1 LAVVLVIVIVSV
13 AVAVIVIGPVAVAV
27 HVHVTA
33 HVIVIGPVAVIVAV
47 IVAVAVAVAV
57 IVAVIVILIRC
68 IPPATGPSAH
78 RRSSGGAMGFAG
90 LDYYGIDELLTPE
103 ELIIRDTVR
112 ELVTTKIMPSIGKHW
127 SAGTFPKEHVAA
139 FGELGLLGPSLT
151 GYGCAGVSP
160 TAYGLICQELER
172 GDSGIRSFVSVQGS
186 LVMYPI
192 WAFGSEEQKQRYLPE
207 LAAGRMI
214 GCFGLTEPDF
224 GSNPTGMATTA
235 VRTASGY
242 RINGTKRWIT
252 NGSAAQIAVVW
263 AKLDGPQGKVHGFIV
278 PTNAKGFT
286 ARDIHGKWSLRASVT
301 SELHMEDVE
310 VGEDALLPG
319 VAGMRGP
326 LSCLSQA
333 RFGIAYGAVGAAMAC
348 YDEAL
353 SYAKDRVQFSRPI
366 AGYQLVQRKLVD
378 MVNEITKAQLLC
390 LRLGRLK
397 EGGKITPAQIS
408 LAKRN
413 NVAIARD
420 IARDA
425 RDILGANGVT
435 DDYQCGRHMLNLE
448 SVYTYEG
455 THDIHTLIVG
465 QDVTGLSAFD
475 G

>member
-1 LAVVLVIVIVSV
+1 MAY
-13 AVAVIVIGPVAVAV
+13 AA
-27 HVHVTA
+27 
-33 HVIVIGPVAVIVAV
+33 
-47 IVAVAVAVAV
+47 
-57 IVAVIVILIRC
+57 
-68 IPPATGPSAH
+68 
-78 RRSSGGAMGFAG
+78 
-90 LDYYGIDELLTPE
+90 LDYYGIDELYTHE
-103 ELIIRDTVR
+103 ERMVRDTVR
-112 ELVTTKIMPSIGKHW
+112 ELVSSRVMPTIGKHFT
-127 SAGTFPKEHVAA
+127 AGTFPHELIPV

-151 GYGCAGVSP
+151 GYGCAGISP

-172 GDSGIRSFVSVQGS
+172 GDSGIRSFCSVQSS

-192 WAFGSEEQKQRYLPE
+192 WAYGSEEQKQKYLPE
-207 LAAGRMI
+207 MAAGRVI

-224 GSNPTGMATTA
+224 GSNPSGMLTTA
-235 VRTASGY
+235 TKTSGGY
-242 RINGTKRWIT
+242 RLNGTKRWIT
-252 NGSAAQIAVVW
+252 NGSIAHVALVW
-263 AKLDGPQGKVHGFIV
+263 AKLEGKVHGFLV
-278 PTNAKGFT
+278 PTSAKGFT

-301 SELHMEDVE
+301 SELVLEDVE
-310 VGEDALLPG
+310 VGEDAILPG
-319 VAGMRGP
+319 VSGLRGP

-333 RFGIAYGAVGAAMAC
+333 RFGICFGVVGAAMAC

-353 SYAKDRVQFSRPI
+353 SYAKERVQFSRPI

-378 MVNEITKAQLLC
+378 MVSEITKAQLLC
-390 LRLGRLK
+390 LRMGRLK
-397 EGGKITPAQIS
+397 EAGKLTPAQIS

-455 THDIHTLIVG
+455 THDIHTLVVG
-465 QDVTGLSAFD
+465 QDITGLSAFD